1 MKDRLYLPSENAQPL
16 LPCLRHCPI
25 VLTSQVQSNIP
36 TVELSGRLSFELHDL
51 GYEFPRY
58 PVPDEETMDSFLR
71 KRVAE
76 GVIKRYG
83 PKNNRALTE
92 RAKE

>member
-51 GYEFPRY
+51 GYEF
-58 PVPDEETMDSFLR
+58 
-71 KRVAE
+71 RVAPYRMRKQWTVFYE
-76 GVIKRYG
+76 
-83 PKNNRALTE
+83 NALLK
-92 RAKE
+92 A